1 MDVRFKV
8 PDLRGRVAIGAGD
21 GGTGLTL
28 RIIGDQGGSE
38 TVTLTGHETE
48 PHTLTIDEIPPHDHV
63 PNRNQFGTSNL
74 FLMRRSDG
82 KFDHG
87 YNGYHR
93 E

>member
-38 TVTLTGHETE
+38 TVTLTGETE
-48 PHTLTIDEIPPHDHV
+48 PHTF
-63 PNRNQFGTSNL
+63 NYR
-74 FLMRRSDG
+74 
-82 KFDHG
+82 
-87 YNGYHR
+87 
-93 E
+93 